1 MRNVLQ
7 KSISQG
13 RPLQD
18 YLNGIS
24 HPRTD
29 SMENLADKLE
39 ISVAELASGKEHPVS
54 AGDSNYDQMLS
65 TIPALRSKVLP
76 VAHQTASLMK
86 ILFQLP
92 ENLHV
97 AENMDIDMPC
107 QDAGQLYCLHV
118 MWDPFGRSLSYGI
131 PA

>member
-1 MRNVLQ
+1 MWNVLQ

-29 SMENLADKLE
+29 SMENLADKLG

-65 TIPALRSKVLP
+65 TIPALRSKALP
-76 VAHQTASLMK
+76 VAHQALLMR

-107 QDAGQLYCLHV
+107 QDAG
-118 MWDPFGRSLSYGI
+118 
-131 PA
+131 